1 LWKLTLDSGL
11 EPLASRVTR
20 VLSFYPATA
29 SPLFYEKHPDYSAFL
44 RVKVRSNAHIFL
56 PPFVDE
62 NGTELNDV
70 NRSDF
75 FEVWANG
82 RRKRLVAFSSIN
94 IIETQEPD
102 GKEPAIRSL

>member
-1 LWKLTLDSGL
+1 
-11 EPLASRVTR
+11 
-20 VLSFYPATA
+20 
-29 SPLFYEKHPDYSAFL
+29 
-44 RVKVRSNAHIFL
+44 
-56 PPFVDE
+56 VDE